1 MSPGTN
7 THPSVL
13 KKPARMNDLPT
24 DAVSLEHG
32 GPDVYFTEDSDS
44 PTPKLSIANRS
55 AVTGV
60 TAELLFLP

>member
-1 MSPGTN
+1 M
-7 THPSVL
+7 L
-13 KKPARMNDLPT
+13 KNPARMNDLPT
-24 DAVSLEHG
+24 DAVSLERG
-32 GPDVYFTEDSDS
+32 GPGDVYFTEDSDS